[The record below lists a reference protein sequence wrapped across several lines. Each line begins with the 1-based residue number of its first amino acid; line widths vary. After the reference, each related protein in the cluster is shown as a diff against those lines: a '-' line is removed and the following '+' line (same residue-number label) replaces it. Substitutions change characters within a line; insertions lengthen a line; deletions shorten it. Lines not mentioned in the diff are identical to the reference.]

1 MKFMLAVLGD
11 PLHSQGPITAY
22 RFAEAAVTAG
32 HTIHRV
38 FFYQGAVLVAN
49 NLAEPPQDE
58 ISITELW
65 QHLASENSIELMA
78 CIASA
83 SRRGIFDE
91 DEAVR
96 YEKPTSSISSGFI
109 IGGLGQLMEGILVA
123 DRTVTFGS

>member
-11 PLHSQGPITAY
+11 PLHCQGPITAF
-22 RFAEAAVTAG
+22 RFAEAALAAG

-49 NLAEPPQDE
+49 NLTEPPQDE
-58 ISITELW
+58 TSINELW
-65 QHLASENSIELMA
+65 QHLASKNKIELVA

-91 DEAVR
+91 NEAAR
-96 YEKPTSSISSGFI
+96 YEKPTSSISPGFI

-123 DRTVTFGS
+123 DKTITFGP